1 MRTRVDYCISFPL
14 SDVSLLDD
22 QLCLIL
28 EMESSSG

>member
-14 SDVSLLDD
+14 SDVSLDD